1 LISNR
6 RSRASRVACRS
17 ARRGTIRLGRAQCR
31 GQIHPV
37 ELSSFRHTIEHMVD
51 TAVEKVAPSQIEV
64 DDVLFLLS
72 VIESEWGL
80 VTDITEHLNLDSP
93 TDLVFY

>member
-1 LISNR
+1 
-6 RSRASRVACRS
+6 
-17 ARRGTIRLGRAQCR
+17 
-31 GQIHPV
+31 
-37 ELSSFRHTIEHMVD
+37 MVD